1 MRRKIIVAWTC
12 LAIIFITLSYTFTY
26 QNELQLNFDKTA
38 HVQETLAL
46 IYDLQNNLSEAES
59 VSRGYAIT
67 GEEDQLK
74 LYADATH
81 EIDRIYQELDQM
93 SKDEPELQRFLAA
106 LNPLIKQRLTFLQQ
120 SIDLR
125 RQQGF
130 ESQEIVV
137 LSRKGMKARDNIR
150 KLLHKMENAEK
161 EQMVPQ
167 WAQERR
173 QIRVRMWGLT
183 LASFL
188 SFSGLF
194 LMLYYLGNEIKER
207 RKVEGELVSHRENL
221 RSLAS
226 QLTLA
231 EERER
236 RRIAVNLHDQ
246 IGQTLALSNIRIG
259 ELHKS
264 LLPGSEALA
273 SELEQISGLIEEAIR
288 ESKSLIFRISSPIL
302 HELGFAAAVDNLLE
316 ELPQQHGISTH
327 FKADDQPVALDD
339 DIRVLLFQAV
349 SELLVNVVKHAR
361 ARNVEV
367 SLARAGEQLR
377 VTVADDGVGFKMAEI
392 APSQGKR
399 RGFGLFSIR
408 ERLKPFGGV
417 LEVHSDIGAGTRIT
431 LSVPLQPNT

>member
-1 MRRKIIVAWTC
+1 MRRKIIAAWAC
-12 LAIIFITLSYTFTY
+12 LAVIFITVSYTVTY
-26 QNELQLNFDKTA
+26 QNELQFNFDKTA

-59 VSRGYAIT
+59 VSRGYTIT
-67 GEEDQLK
+67 GDEDQLK
-74 LYADATH
+74 LYAEAAR
-81 EIDRIYQELDQM
+81 EIDRIYQELDQI
-93 SKDEPELQRFLAA
+93 SKEEPELQRFLAA

-125 RQQGF
+125 RQHGF

-167 WAQERR
+167 WAHERR
-173 QIRVRMWGLT
+173 QIRIRLWGLT
-183 LASFL
+183 IASFL

-194 LMLYYLGNEIKER
+194 LMLYFLSNEIKER
-207 RKVEGELVSHRENL
+207 RKAEGELVSHRENL

-264 LLPGSEALA
+264 LPPGSEALA
-273 SELEQISGLIEEAIR
+273 GELDQISGLIEEAIR

-316 ELPQQHGISTH
+316 ELPQQHGITTH
-327 FKADDQPVALDD
+327 FKADDQPVSLDD
-339 DIRVLLFQAV
+339 DIRILLFQAV

-367 SLARAGEQLR
+367 SMGRAGEQLR
-377 VTVADDGVGFKMAEI
+377 VTVADDGVGFKAVEI
-392 APSQGKR
+392 APSRGNR

-417 LEVHSDIGAGTRIT
+417 LEVQSDIGAGTKIT
-431 LSVPLQPNT
+431 LIVPLKPNA